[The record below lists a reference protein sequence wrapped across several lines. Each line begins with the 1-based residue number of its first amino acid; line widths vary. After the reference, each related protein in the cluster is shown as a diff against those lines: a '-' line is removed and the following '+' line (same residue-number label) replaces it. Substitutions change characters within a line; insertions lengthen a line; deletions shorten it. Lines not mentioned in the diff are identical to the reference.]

1 MKKVKKFLI
10 SAGKTLIL
18 PLVIYI
24 VFKLIRPVTF
34 GSLEALYIITQQAM
48 VTSIISLGLCCNMTI
63 GIWDFSPGSI
73 VTLVGLMCGHVVT
86 DTGSF
91 GLMILTGIGLGI
103 VIGLINAT
111 VYTILRVPSVVV
123 TVGLLLI
130 YESFSATFRNGIGVS
145 ISKNMAVLGTSP
157 WIFIVTGIMFVIM
170 YIIYNKTKLG
180 FSVKALGNNEI
191 IAKSAGINPRKVKFT
206 TFAIAGSFFGVA
218 GLISLSY
225 GTALSPAKNMGTMS
239 VTFDALMA
247 VFIAIYLSGICNR
260 VVGVIIGN
268 FCMKLVSA
276 GLVAIGVD
284 GTWQK
289 VIIGVFLL
297 FFIGFT
303 QIQIQVKDWY
313 SRIVEGRS
321 KARLEG

>member
-1 MKKVKKFLI
+1 MNKTLKFLT
-10 SAGKTLIL
+10 AVLKTAIL
-18 PLVIYI
+18 PVAIYL
-24 VFKLIRPVTF
+24 VFKLIRPESF
-34 GSLEALYIITQQAM
+34 GSLDALYIISQQAM

-73 VTLVGLMCGHVVT
+73 VTLVGLMCGHVAIA
-86 DTGSF
+86 TGSF
-91 GLMILTGIGLGI
+91 PLMVLTAVLLG
-103 VIGLINAT
+103 VLIGLINAT
-111 VYTILRVPSVVV
+111 VYTVLRVPSVVV

-145 ISKNMAVLGTSP
+145 IPKQMAVLGTSP
-157 WIFIVTGIMFVIM
+157 YIFIVTGIMLAIM
-170 YIIYNKTKLG
+170 YIIFNKTKLG
-180 FSVKALGNNEI
+180 FSVRALGNNEI
-191 IAKSAGINPRKVKFT
+191 IAKSAGINPRKIKFI
-206 TFAIAGSFFGVA
+206 TFTIAGIFFGIA

-260 VVGVIIGN
+260 VIGVIIGN

-289 VIIGVFLL
+289 VIIGIFLL

-303 QIQIQVKDWY
+303 QIQAQVTAW
-313 SRIVEGRS
+313 V
-321 KARLEG
+321 ARAKERRAKKHTTT

>member
-1 MKKVKKFLI
+1 MVYL
-10 SAGKTLIL
+10 
-18 PLVIYI
+18 
-24 VFKLIRPVTF
+24 VFKIIRPATF
-34 GSLEALYIITQQAM
+34 GSLEAIYIILQQAM

-63 GIWDFSPGSI
+63 GIWDFSPGAI
-73 VTLVGLMCGHVVT
+73 VTFVGLMCGHVAA

-91 GLMILTGIGLGI
+91 PLMIATGVILG
-103 VIGLINAT
+103 VAIGLINAT
-111 VYTILRVPSVVV
+111 VYTVLRVPSVVV

-130 YESFSATFRNGIGVS
+130 YESISATFRGGVGVS
-145 ISKNMAVLGTSP
+145 ISRDMAVLGTAP
-157 WIFIVTGIMFVIM
+157 WIFLVTGVLFVIM
-170 YIIYNKTKLG
+170 YLIYNKTKLG
-180 FSVKALGNNEI
+180 YSVKALGNNEM
-191 IAKSAGINPRKVKFT
+191 IAKSAGVNPRRVKFI
-206 TFAIAGSFFGVA
+206 TFAIAGIYFGIA

-225 GTALSPAKNMGTMS
+225 GTALSPAKNMGTMG

-247 VFIAIYLSGICNR
+247 VFIAIYLSNICNR

-289 VIIGVFLL
+289 VIVGVFLL

-303 QIQIQVKDWY
+303 QIRAQVLGWLE
-313 SRIVEGRS
+313 RIKEGRAKMVS
-321 KARLEG
+321 GGERSNL